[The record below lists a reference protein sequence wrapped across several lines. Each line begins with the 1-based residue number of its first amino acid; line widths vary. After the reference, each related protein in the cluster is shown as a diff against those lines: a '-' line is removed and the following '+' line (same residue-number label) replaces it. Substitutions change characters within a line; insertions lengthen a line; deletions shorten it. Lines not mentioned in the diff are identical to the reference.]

1 MNHAESSLC
10 IEIAGRGDA
19 LLDDLIWHVAC
30 PTGGNNT
37 EALTSTRDLLCGRAA
52 ALGATLELVP
62 GEARPGWLYGER
74 GGSSAPLPPTAI
86 CRRESAGTGERAGGH
101 PILIAGH
108 LDTVHDPNGVFQGLT
123 LSADG
128 RTGVGPGCVDM
139 KGGLVIALHALEALE
154 TCGHR
159 IPWTLLL
166 NSDEETGSYHSRA
179 AIQREAARVAGLG
192 GVGFALEPATPD
204 GGLVTERAGSG
215 QFMIE
220 VKGTSAHVGRDFA
233 SGVSAVTALAEILV
247 RVATLSD
254 GARGVIVNVG
264 PIEGGT
270 ATNVVP
276 DRARAWGN
284 VRFPTP
290 EAAAD
295 LEAQLRAASIT
306 GTRAQSTL
314 TTSFA
319 RPAKPLTPGTLR
331 LAELCRAVATDLGQS
346 LPFSKTS
353 GVCDG
358 NLMQEAGLPTLDT
371 LGVRGG
377 GLHTPQEWIEVPS
390 LVERC
395 QLLAIF
401 MLRANAG

>member
-1 MNHAESSLC
+1 MTPAESRLC
-10 IEIAGRGDA
+10 GEIARRGSA
-19 LLDDLIWHVAC
+19 LLDDLVLHVAF

-37 EALTSTRDLLCGRAA
+37 EALDATRTILCDRAKK
-52 ALGATLELVP
+52 LGATLELVP
-62 GEARPGWLYGER
+62 GESRPEWLYGEQ
-74 GGSSAPLPPTAI
+74 GDGTTPPTAI
-86 CRRESAGTGERAGGH
+86 CRRESVGIGGRAGGH

-108 LDTVHDPNGVFQGLT
+108 LDTVHDPNGEFRNLMI
-123 LSADG
+123 SADG

-139 KGGLVIALHALEALE
+139 KGGLVIALGALEVLE
-154 TCGHR
+154 ACGHSL
-159 IPWTLLL
+159 PWTLLL

-192 GVGFALEPATPD
+192 GVGIALEPATPE

-220 VKGTSAHVGRDFA
+220 IRGTSAHVGRDFA

-247 RVATLSD
+247 RVATLSHV
-254 GARGVIVNVG
+254 AQGVIVNVG
-264 PIEGGT
+264 PIEGGS

-290 EAAAD
+290 EAAAKLD
-295 LEAQLRAASIT
+295 ARLRAACVT
-306 GTRAQSTL
+306 GTPAQSTL

-331 LAELCRAVATDLGQS
+331 LAELCRTAATDLGQT

-377 GLHTPQEWIEVPS
+377 GLHTPQEWIEIPS

-395 QLLAIF
+395 QLLALF
-401 MLRANAG
+401 MLRSSKG